1 MPTPILMPALSPTMT
16 EGNLAKWVKKEGDEV
31 HSGDVI
37 AEIETDKATM
47 EVEAVD
53 EGTLGRILVAEGTE
67 GVAVNTP
74 IAMLLDEGEDRS
86 ALDEG
91 KPAAE
96 KRPNGDG
103 QARGDEA
110 PPPPTTSP
118 SAAAAAEEAGA
129 AGDGTPAAPPP
140 PRPQG
145 SGPEGRQSTA
155 DGERVFASPLARR
168 MAGQAGLDL
177 KAMSG
182 SGPNGR
188 IVKADIE
195 AAMAAPKGERPAAT
209 ERSATAK
216 PSAPAGDG
224 KAAEAGPPKQA
235 GQSALTQPT
244 APQTAAYEEIPL
256 NSMRK
261 VIAKRLAEA
270 KQTIPHFYL
279 SLEVELDALMAMR
292 AQLNGREGADYKLSV
307 NDFIIKATALALR
320 RVPGCNAAW
329 GGDKIYQY
337 KDVDV
342 SVAVAIEGG
351 LITPIVRK
359 ADQKGLSTI
368 SNEMKDLAARAK
380 AGKLKP
386 DEFQGGGFSI
396 SNLGMYGISAF
407 QAVINP
413 PQACILAVGAG
424 IKKPVVKDGAVAV
437 ATMMTATL
445 SVDHRAVDGA
455 LGAQFL
461 AALKKLVEDP
471 LALLL

>member
-53 EGTLGRILVAEGTE
+53 EGTLARILIAEGTE

-74 IAMLLDEGEDRS
+74 IAMLLDEGEDAS
-86 ALDEG
+86 ALDKAE
-91 KPAAE
+91 PAAA
-96 KRPNGDG
+96 KKPNGG
-103 QARGDEA
+103 GNGSGNEA
-110 PPPPTTSP
+110 PPPATTSP
-118 SAAAAAEEAGA
+118 SAAAAAEASGA
-129 AGDGTPAAPPP
+129 AGDRAPAPQPTPKPAAN
-140 PRPQG
+140 
-145 SGPEGRQSTA
+145 
-155 DGERVFASPLARR
+155 GERIFASPLARR
-168 MAGQAGLDL
+168 MAEQAGLDL
-177 KAMSG
+177 KAVSG

-195 AAMAAPKGERPAAT
+195 AAMAAPEAERPAAT
-209 ERSATAK
+209 KPAAEKPAAER
-216 PSAPAGDG
+216 PE
-224 KAAEAGPPKQA
+224 KAAAGPPKQA
-235 GQSALTQPT
+235 GQPALTQPT
-244 APQTAAYEEIPL
+244 APQTGAYEEVPL

-279 SLEVELDALMAMR
+279 SLDIELDALLKMR
-292 AQLNGREGADYKLSV
+292 TQLNGREGADYKLSV
-307 NDFIIKATALALR
+307 NDFIIKATALGLR
-320 RVPGCNAAW
+320 KVPGCNAAW
-329 GGDKIYQY
+329 GGDRIFQY

-368 SNEMKDLAARAK
+368 SKEMKDLAGRAK

-386 DEFQGGGFSI
+386 EEFQGGGFSI
-396 SNLGMYGISAF
+396 SNLGMFGISNF

-437 ATMMTATL
+437 ATIMTATL

-455 LGAQFL
+455 LGANFL
-461 AALKKLVEDP
+461 AELKKLIEDP